1 MLENKWAKEGDAI
14 LKKFTGAPSGGGG
27 GGGGGG
33 GQKGAGKAQK

>member
-27 GGGGGG
+27 GGSEKEK
-33 GQKGAGKAQK
+33 QKRPK